1 MIFLHRRPKE
11 RIVKKAAEIFKQ
23 VLPLLSDWFMIRDIR
38 VSDDREY
45 FEFICKAC
53 APRTS
58 ILSLH
63 DLEKALKK
71 AREETWYKVDMT
83 AINECQITKD
93 GKAFRIRTFV
103 GQCQRCYICYWL
115 KSYKRDREY
124 EYTHRMGR

>member
-1 MIFLHRRPKE
+1 MIFLQRRPKE

-23 VLPLLSDWFMIRDIR
+23 VLPLLSDWFMIRDII
-38 VSDDREY
+38 VADSREY

-53 APRTS
+53 APKR
-58 ILSLH
+58 IVSLT
-63 DLEKALKK
+63 DLDKLN
-71 AREETWYKVDMT
+71 RETWYKVDMT

-93 GKAFRIRTFV
+93 GKAFRVRTFV